1 MRANNQMLGP
11 HGKISLVPRQRQD
24 GCRRI
29 LFEALERH
37 VSLSK
42 LQRKMDA
49 PTPLQHGFDLWP
61 EIPTLSHI
69 QSNSNRFYLWWQT
82 GSRTRSSLEVTM
94 DSTIHRCRF
103 AAPSSFQSLKSTL
116 TLTLAGRTDQR
127 HRSCAQ
133 CCSPVHVRYSPQPSA
148 IEAGPVESALITTP
162 QPSQKQAD
170 LVFDSL
176 PPPCSLYTVA
186 LAAHCLMLLFWG
198 RIMGECIVLWGKG
211 GGCPQRYLL
220 PRDRDEVWD
229 LLPGS

>member
-133 CCSPVHVRYSPQPSA
+133 CCSPVHVRYSPQPFA

-176 PPPCSLYTVA
+176 PPPAHSILWHSQRIA
-186 LAAHCLMLLFWG
+186 LCCYSGDASWESA
-198 RIMGECIVLWGKG
+198 
-211 GGCPQRYLL
+211 
-220 PRDRDEVWD
+220 
-229 LLPGS
+229 